1 MSASLQASGPGVLV
15 DPAARPRVSWPAI
28 FAGVVL
34 TVAVEAA
41 LGMLGAGIGLGLAA
55 PAQNPD
61 ANTLGTGGA
70 VWFLA
75 STVIAL
81 LVGSYAAARLAG
93 IPTRFDGV
101 LHGLVIWAVTLL
113 VTAWLL
119 TSAIGGVV
127 GGAFSLLGHTLS
139 AAGSTATS
147 AVSAVLPHDT
157 AGALPDTHALEQQAD
172 RLLAAPTPQD
182 PAAMSHADAVKAVGQ
197 AMPDL
202 LAGGDRAQAARQR
215 ITAVIAAQAH
225 ISQQDAQARLDSA
238 EKKLTETKD
247 RAAAT
252 ARRAA
257 DRVASTASQASFLAF
272 AGLVIG
278 ALAAAVGGALAR
290 PRPRVAVGRAWVD

>member
-1 MSASLQASGPGVLV
+1 MSASLQAPGTVALA
-15 DPAARPRVSWPAI
+15 DSAARPRVSWPAI

-34 TVAVEAA
+34 AVAVEAA

-61 ANTLGTGGA
+61 AATLGTGGA
-70 VWFLA
+70 IWALA

-81 LVGSYAAARLAG
+81 LAGSYAAARLAG

-113 VTAWLL
+113 FTAWLL

-139 AAGSTATS
+139 SAGATAGS
-147 AVSAVLPHDT
+147 AVSAVLPHD
-157 AGALPDTHALEQQAD
+157 AASALPNAHALEQQAD

-182 PAAMSHADAVKAVGQ
+182 PAAMSHADAVKAIGE
-197 AMPDL
+197 ALPDL
-202 LAGGDRAQAARQR
+202 MAGGDRAQAARQR

-225 ISQQDAQARLDSA
+225 ISQQEAQARLNAA
-238 EKKLTETKD
+238 EQKLTAMKD
-247 RAAAT
+247 QAAAT
-252 ARRAA
+252 ARHAA

-272 AGLVIG
+272 AGLLIG
-278 ALAAAVGGALAR
+278 ALAAALGGAMAR
-290 PRPRVAVGRAWVD
+290 PRVVAARTWVS